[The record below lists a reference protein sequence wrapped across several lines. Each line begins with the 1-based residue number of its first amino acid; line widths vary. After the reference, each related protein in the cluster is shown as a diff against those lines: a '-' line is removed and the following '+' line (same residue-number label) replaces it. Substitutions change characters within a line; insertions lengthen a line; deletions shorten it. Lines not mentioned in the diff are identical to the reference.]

1 MLKGKRISILGDSIS
16 TYKGVSNNADAN
28 LTTFINPCKYADPFP
43 LEKTYWMQVINT
55 FGMTLC
61 VNNSWSGGNLSGKD
75 DESSGM
81 NRAHQLANNNG
92 EKPEFIILFMG
103 TNDLGRGVDPG
114 IFESDY
120 RATLSVIKENYPTAV
135 VCCINLPDRDIF
147 LKQRAEIFNQ
157 IIESAVND
165 AGNNFFLADLYHS
178 RLNNDFYYMNTTDG
192 IHPDEDGMK
201 IIAEIVENAIRKHF
215 DIK

>member
-1 MLKGKRISILGDSIS
+1 MLNGKRISILGDSIS
-16 TYKGVSNNADAN
+16 TYKNVSNNADAN
-28 LTTFINPCKYADPFP
+28 ATTFTNPYKYADPFP
-43 LEKTYWMQVINT
+43 LEKTYWMLVINT

-61 VNNSWSGGNLSGKD
+61 VNNSWSGGNLSGKN

-103 TNDLGRGVDPG
+103 TNDLGRAVNPKV
-114 IFESDY
+114 FESDY
-120 RATLSVIKENYPTAV
+120 RTTLSVFKEKYPDAV
-135 VCCINLPDRDIF
+135 VCCVNLPDRDIF
-147 LKQRAEIFNQ
+147 LKQRAEIFNR

-165 AGNNFFLADLYHS
+165 AGDNFFIADLYRS

-192 IHPDEDGMK
+192 IHPDEDGMR
-201 IIAEIVENAIRKHF
+201 IIAEIIEDAIQNHF
-215 DIK
+215 NN

>member
-28 LTTFINPCKYADPFP
+28 ITTFINPCKYADPFP

-114 IFESDY
+114 IFKSDY
-120 RATLSVIKENYPTAV
+120 RATLSVIKEIYPDAI

-147 LKQRAEIFNQ
+147 LKPRAEIFNQ

-165 AGNNFFLADLYHS
+165 AGTNFFIADLYHS

-201 IIAEIVENAIRKHF
+201 IIAEIVEDAIRKHF
-215 DIK
+215 NI